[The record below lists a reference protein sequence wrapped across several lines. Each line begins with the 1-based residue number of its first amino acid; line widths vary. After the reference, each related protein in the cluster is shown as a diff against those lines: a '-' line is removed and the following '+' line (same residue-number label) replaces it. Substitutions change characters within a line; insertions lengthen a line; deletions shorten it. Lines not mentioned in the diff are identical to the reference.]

1 MRQEVPTWLA
11 VVIILVVLV
20 VVVGAYI
27 YFTRPKQPTGVEM
40 PPHGPGGHHAGPI
53 QKGPVP
59 QPPQPQAQP
68 QPQTQP
74 QPQAQPQGQ

>member
-20 VVVGAYI
+20 VVAVAYI
-27 YFTRPKQPTGVEM
+27 YFTRPKAPTGVEHM
-40 PPHGPGGHHAGPI
+40 SPHVPSGHHAVPI
-53 QKGPVP
+53 HKGPTP
-59 QPPQPQAQP
+59 Q
-68 QPQTQP
+68 QP

>member
-27 YFTRPKQPTGVEM
+27 YFTKPKAPTGVEHM
-40 PPHGPGGHHAGPI
+40 PPHAPSGHHGGPI
-53 QKGPVP
+53 QKGPAP
-59 QPPQPQAQP
+59 QQLQQQAQP

-74 QPQAQPQGQ
+74 QTQPQGQ

>member
-11 VVIILVVLV
+11 LVIILVVLV

-27 YFTRPKQPTGVEM
+27 YFTQPRRGGEGTM
-40 PPHGPGGHHAGPI
+40 PPHGPGGHHAVPI
-53 QKGPVP
+53 HKQPPGH
-59 QPPQPQAQP
+59 QPPQPQGQA
-68 QPQTQP
+68 